1 MNETLLD
8 LIGIIVVRLPMRERW
23 ALVPD
28 QGIAYLAAD
37 LTEDEAEVARD
48 QIIAA
53 AVSFADQPRRQ
64 T

>member
-1 MNETLLD
+1 MNKTLLD

-23 ALVPD
+23 VLVPD
-28 QGIAYLAAD
+28 QGIAYLSAD
-37 LTEDEAEVARD
+37 LTEAEAEVARD